1 VHDRS
6 DQALVQRVQHGDQQA
21 FALLVAK
28 YQRRIFRLISRFV
41 ADPATAEDIAQET
54 FLRAYRAIGQFR
66 GDSQFYT
73 WLYRIAVNTA
83 KRSALSGARSPV
95 FPENAKSPDNGETF
109 SRQEPQS
116 NMDTPEA
123 VMASRELVCAVNS
136 AMEDLPEELRD
147 AIVLREIEGLSYEEI
162 SQLLGCPVGTVRS
175 RIFRAREAIA
185 RRLRPLLGTR
195 TDERW

>member
-1 VHDRS
+1 MQDPT
-6 DQALVQRVQHGDQQA
+6 DQALVQRVQNGDQQA

-54 FLRAYRAIGQFR
+54 FLRAYRAIRNFR

-83 KRSALSGARSPV
+83 KRSSASGARSPV
-95 FPENAKSPDNGETF
+95 FSENAQKPEPDETF
-109 SRQEPQS
+109 PRQGALS
-116 NMDTPEA
+116 SMDTPEA
-123 VMASRELVCAVNS
+123 VMASRELVNAVNA
-136 AMEDLPEELRD
+136 AMEELPEELRG

-185 RRLRPLLGTR
+185 RRLRPMLGTR